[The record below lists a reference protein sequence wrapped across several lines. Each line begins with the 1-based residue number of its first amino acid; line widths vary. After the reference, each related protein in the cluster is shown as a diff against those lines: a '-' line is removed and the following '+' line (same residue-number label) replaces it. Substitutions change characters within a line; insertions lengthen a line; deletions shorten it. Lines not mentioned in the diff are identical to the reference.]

1 MYKNVPSDWGMYY
14 RTCSKCKKQY
24 HASEGAC
31 DYCIQKQEEEMYR
44 KYLQQQDEN
53 N

>member
-1 MYKNVPSDWGMYY
+1 MYNNVPSDWRMYY
-14 RTCSKCKKQY
+14 RTCSKCGGEY
-24 HASEGAC
+24 HASEGGC

-44 KYLQQQDEN
+44 KQLQEENEN